1 MFCVSCHNSSDM
13 NGLEISQNAVVCNW
27 PISSTVFAYCIYH
40 IFHIYNIQQ
49 LVVSW
54 PELKWL
60 YVLVAVWKQT
70 LVMAGN
76 SAH

>member
-1 MFCVSCHNSSDM
+1 MAS
-13 NGLEISQNAVVCNW
+13 I
-27 PISSTVFAYCIYH
+27 VFAYCIYH
-40 IFHIYNIQQ
+40 IFHIYNTQQ
-49 LVVSW
+49 LLASW

-76 SAH
+76 STH

>member
-1 MFCVSCHNSSDM
+1 MAS
-13 NGLEISQNAVVCNW
+13 I
-27 PISSTVFAYCIYH
+27 VFAYCIYH
-40 IFHIYNIQQ
+40 IFHIYNTQQ

-76 SAH
+76 STH